1 MTESSVPEPVTF
13 TSLVL
18 SLATTAAVHFGDLGD
33 PATGEAMPQN
43 LEGAR
48 QMIEMLGMLQDK
60 TKGNLTPQEATILE
74 RVLFELRM
82 RFVEAERAAGPAG
95 GSKIIVP

>member
-1 MTESSVPEPVTF
+1 MTESSAPEPVTF

-82 RFVEAERAAGPAG
+82 RFVEAERAEGPAG

>member
-33 PATGEAMPQN
+33 PATGEKSPRN

-48 QMIEMLGMLQDK
+48 QMIEMLGMLQEK

-82 RFVEAERAAGPAG
+82 RFVDAQREPAPGGP
-95 GSKIIVP
+95 KIIIP

>member
-1 MTESSVPEPVTF
+1 MTESSALEPVTF
-13 TSLVL
+13 MSLVL

-33 PATGEAMPQN
+33 PATGERSPQN

>member
-1 MTESSVPEPVTF
+1 MTESSALEPVTF
-13 TSLVL
+13 MSLVL

-82 RFVEAERAAGPAG
+82 RFVDAQREPAPGGP
-95 GSKIIVP
+95 KIIIP

>member
-1 MTESSVPEPVTF
+1 MDDSQALEPVTF

-33 PATGEAMPQN
+33 PATGEKSPRN

-82 RFVEAERAAGPAG
+82 RFVDAQREPAPGGPR
-95 GSKIIVP
+95 IIVP

>member
-1 MTESSVPEPVTF
+1 MDDSQALEPVTF

-33 PATGEAMPQN
+33 PATGEKSPRN

-48 QMIEMLGMLQDK
+48 QMIEMLGMLQEK

-82 RFVEAERAAGPAG
+82 RFVDAQREPAPGGP
-95 GSKIIVP
+95 KIIIP

>member
-1 MTESSVPEPVTF
+1 MTDAPAPEPVTF

-33 PATGEAMPQN
+33 PSTGEKIPQN

-48 QMIEMLGMLQDK
+48 QMIDMLGMLQDK

-82 RFVEAERAAGPAG
+82 RFVEAERAGGTAG
-95 GSKIIVP
+95 GPRIIVP